1 MYKRQVKRVNDIYS
15 EGIVEEEEI
24 FDYGNKLSYSDVGI
38 GVQVLHYVLS
48 SIAFF
53 DPDLPSLKLN
63 SVYNDNTKTMV
74 INFQNKYNLPATGE
88 VDATTWNKIV
98 EVYEDIIKSIPEE
111 YAQYSDEFFQGRIL
125 ALGMTGDD
133 VRIIQ
138 NFLLKICK
146 KFGNIPG
153 VRVSGIFD
161 DIMERSVMKI
171 QSLNN
176 IEPTGVIDPVTW
188 FNIVEYSKK

>member
-1 MYKRQVKRVNDIYS
+1 
-15 EGIVEEEEI
+15 
-24 FDYGNKLSYSDVGI
+24 
-38 GVQVLHYVLS
+38 
-48 SIAFF
+48 
-53 DPDLPSLKLN
+53 
-63 SVYNDNTKTMV
+63 MV

-161 DIMERSVMKI
+161 DIME
-171 QSLNN
+171 
-176 IEPTGVIDPVTW
+176 
-188 FNIVEYSKK
+188 

>member
-1 MYKRQVKRVNDIYS
+1 
-15 EGIVEEEEI
+15 
-24 FDYGNKLSYSDVGI
+24 
-38 GVQVLHYVLS
+38 
-48 SIAFF
+48 
-53 DPDLPSLKLN
+53 
-63 SVYNDNTKTMV
+63 MV

-176 IEPTGVIDPVTW
+176 IEPTGVIDPITW